1 MRIFLECTVDG
12 IYFRE
17 SSEPSGRQSD
27 MYHDIC
33 NLLSL
38 AFSVFLQWAHKETT
52 MIARTEVMN
61 GTEKNELLLNKGNLA
76 ISLLFSNKPQF
87 FGEDRLAS

>member
-1 MRIFLECTVDG
+1 MRIFLECTADD

-17 SSEPSGRQSD
+17 SSEPSGRHSD
-27 MYHDIC
+27 MYHDNS

-52 MIARTEVMN
+52 TIARTEAMN
-61 GTEKNELLLNKGNLA
+61 GTEKMS
-76 ISLLFSNKPQF
+76 SLST
-87 FGEDRLAS
+87 RVI